1 MVHKTAVKGTEM
13 NSHWQTQLLELVSRY
28 GEQCAQLASERARG
42 VHGNPPADR
51 AGAWAALLSHLASAQ
66 QRPSTAELE
75 RA

>member
-1 MVHKTAVKGTEM
+1 M
-13 NSHWQTQLLELVSRY
+13 NSHWQTQLLELVTRY

-66 QRPSTAELE
+66 QRPASAELE